1 MPGYVVGLKGRAAC
15 QDMASPVLCPSAY
28 GAVVIGGW
36 VGVSCIW
43 HLPSVGQL
51 LVPEFAP
58 SGPVHLHFKGPWD
71 GGGSPE
77 VVANLW
83 EDLGESFKPH
93 SGIDS
98 CEVLVGGVQEEG
110 EIMFDVPAKV
120 GGRPPGGESTIGE
133 VSGLDGGPV
142 VMCVGCFSCGV
153 MNVDF
158 GGVSGRL
165 LGQGVRLLIARD
177 ARVRSDFVE
186 VSGGSMAD
194 PTAEKHL

>member
-1 MPGYVVGLKGRAAC
+1 M
-15 QDMASPVLCPSAY
+15 
-28 GAVVIGGW
+28 
-36 VGVSCIW
+36 
-43 HLPSVGQL
+43 
-51 LVPEFAP
+51 E
-58 SGPVHLHFKGPWD
+58 
-71 GGGSPE
+71 
-77 VVANLW
+77 
-83 EDLGESFKPH
+83 
-93 SGIDS
+93 
-98 CEVLVGGVQEEG
+98 EEG
-110 EIMFDVPAKV
+110 EVVLDIPTKV

-186 VSGGSMAD
+186 VGGGSMAD
-194 PTAEKHL
+194 PAAEKHLQGL